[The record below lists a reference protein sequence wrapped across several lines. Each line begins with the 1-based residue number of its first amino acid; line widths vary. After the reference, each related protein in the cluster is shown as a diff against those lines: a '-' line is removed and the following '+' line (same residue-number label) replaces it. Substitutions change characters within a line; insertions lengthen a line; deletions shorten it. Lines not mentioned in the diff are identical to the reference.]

1 MVEWLDGWLNEK
13 IDGQMDV
20 WLYERMDDGWINR

>member
-1 MVEWLDGWLNEK
+1 MDK

-20 WLYERMDDGWINR
+20 G